1 MFHLFLCLL
10 VISIFSLKEVYS
22 NPLPIFKDSCKS
34 VDLQEFFV
42 CSRYKSLLKYMICNC
57 FLHCGSHLFIFLMVL
72 LETFTIFWLI
82 FILHF
87 CYLFSNDLCLS
98 CFKCLSKKSS
108 VPLGT
113 RCVQK
118 QKEQILV
125 YMMSHS
131 SSGEPK
137 PWCLSEKGQ
146 DQAWPCIIILHE
158 HSYIVFCGSL

>member
-125 YMMSHS
+125 YMMCHEPLFLWRTKTLMSVRKRSRPSLTLHNHS
-131 SSGEPK
+131 
-137 PWCLSEKGQ
+137 
-146 DQAWPCIIILHE
+146 AWAFLYCFLW
-158 HSYIVFCGSL
+158 